1 MSAKY
6 IIKEFFSGSV
16 KLISPKK
23 YKDSRGY
30 FSEVYNKKFYKEIL
44 KIKENF
50 IQDNIS
56 YSKNKF
62 TIRGMHLQTAPY
74 EQSKLISVIQG
85 SIEDYFVD
93 LRSGSK
99 TFGKYNSI
107 KLNSKN
113 RLYLFIDKGFAH
125 GFKTLEDKTIIN
137 YKVSNFYSK
146 KNELTLHYQDETVN
160 INWKLKKE
168 KCHLSK
174 KDLNGDKLE
183 HIIKKL

>member
-74 EQSKLISVIQG
+74 E
-85 SIEDYFVD
+85 
-93 LRSGSK
+93 
-99 TFGKYNSI
+99 
-107 KLNSKN
+107 
-113 RLYLFIDKGFAH
+113 
-125 GFKTLEDKTIIN
+125 
-137 YKVSNFYSK
+137 
-146 KNELTLHYQDETVN
+146 
-160 INWKLKKE
+160 
-168 KCHLSK
+168 
-174 KDLNGDKLE
+174 
-183 HIIKKL
+183 